1 MKTMFCAANADRL
14 AAALTG
20 EERVRLRVLAR
31 GELEDDYTIPASILV
46 AFELAERHLAEA
58 RARWT
63 LAITPLGR
71 SVAAVLEASR

>member
-1 MKTMFCAANADRL
+1 MKTIFHPDNADRL
-14 AAALTG
+14 ALALTP

-31 GELEDDYTIPASILV
+31 GELEDDNTMPASILV

-58 RARWT
+58 RVRWT

-71 SVAAVLEASR
+71 SVAALLEVRR